1 MSLETDTMEGV
12 RRLISEI
19 KSGYERNLKT
29 AVSKNMIT
37 VDPEKIPGLTRL
49 MSDTVDQ
56 ALTNGSDYL
65 LNVLKYHSKK

>member
-1 MSLETDTMEGV
+1 
-12 RRLISEI
+12 
-19 KSGYERNLKT
+19 
-29 AVSKNMIT
+29 MIT

>member
-19 KSGYERNLKT
+19 KAGYEKNLKA

-49 MSDTVDQ
+49 MSDSVDQ
-56 ALTNGSDYL
+56 ALSNGSDYL
-65 LNVLKYHSKK
+65 LNVLKYHSDK